1 MFQPQSLFQIS
12 AKKQLANEDIKCC
25 RFVQGVIVESVTMT
39 CVAQMF
45 KCYVEYYNQCS
56 VRRRPH
62 CPARPHQS
70 RLTRS
75 FFLELATNLC
85 EVSHCPKCL
94 IRFLML
100 EVLAGAFNK
109 ERVLLGHQGPSRGT
123 AKLREGSLTA
133 LFLSLPPRADL
144 GQKLLSIQRCQI
156 REFLQ
161 NVIFGI
167 V

>member
-1 MFQPQSLFQIS
+1 MQIYPG
-12 AKKQLANEDIKCC
+12 C
-25 RFVQGVIVESVTMT
+25 FESVTMT

-100 EVLAGAFNK
+100 EVLAGASNK
-109 ERVLLGHQGPSRGT
+109 DRALLGAFSGHCKTNVRWQLYFFHFLLVRIWVRNYYLSSGVRFENSC
-123 AKLREGSLTA
+123 KM
-133 LFLSLPPRADL
+133 LFL
-144 GQKLLSIQRCQI
+144 
-156 REFLQ
+156 
-161 NVIFGI
+161 V
-167 V
+167 